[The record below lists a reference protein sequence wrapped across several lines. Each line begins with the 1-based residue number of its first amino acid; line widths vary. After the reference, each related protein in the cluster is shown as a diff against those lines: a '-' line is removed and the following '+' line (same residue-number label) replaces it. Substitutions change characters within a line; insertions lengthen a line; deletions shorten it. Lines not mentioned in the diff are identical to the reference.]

1 MPPGSGGRMEG
12 SMKKRLVA
20 ALMASVMTVGALTG
34 CAAKKDTN
42 GSAVSGEVDENGA
55 VSYTHLT
62 LPTKRIV

>member
-42 GSAVSGEVDENGA
+42 GPAVSGEVDENGVTKDDITLN
-55 VSYTHLT
+55 VSRY
-62 LPTKRIV
+62 RI

>member
-34 CAAKKDTN
+34 CAAKRM
-42 GSAVSGEVDENGA
+42 V
-55 VSYTHLT
+55 
-62 LPTKRIV
+62 